1 MPLPKFVVVHK
12 DDSEDDVKFLA
23 RVELEAK
30 GIVGRYTRP
39 EHDSCIAN
47 LRNVGCLNRV
57 FELAGVAYKPRS
69 ELGTEELT
77 KASKKRKIEAAG
89 KNLSKRV
96 RALGKKKT
104 ETTKAA
110 VPEGKTATPQGK
122 ATVSW
127 GKGSL
132 KRPSQTKLNPMLRQ
146 RQRTD
151 SLLYQCLFSGSSQG
165 N

>member
-1 MPLPKFVVVHK
+1 MPLPKFVVVRK

-39 EHDSCIAN
+39 EHGSCIAN

-77 KASKKRKIEAAG
+77 KASKKRKIDVAG

-104 ETTKAA
+104 ETTKA
-110 VPEGKTATPQGK
+110 ATPQGK

-151 SLLYQCLFSGSSQG
+151 SLLYQCLFSRSSQG